1 MEENKILFNKKFV
14 IIAICLVSLLF
25 LSVVSAE
32 DTTTGETVSIDE
44 TNANLITVQ
53 ETSVIEQT
61 NIEDL
66 ENAENVGLS
75 NDLQNNI
82 TADYSST
89 SNSEE
94 NYDGDIVAVENNEFK
109 VQSGPLIY
117 NNLVSNGSSTQP
129 NSTTI
134 YGIVDLGSNVM
145 SLNIYLYEMGVLKSI
160 FNDDRESVTAKYTV
174 DGNLTPE
181 GIEKLIQ
188 MLNDFYSEMDLRNV
202 TIRYTFATASL
213 RKLNNCEEV
222 LSAVKNSNGIEIQVL
237 SGEDEALYG
246 FIAVKY
252 RDLTSDSEGLLI
264 DVGGGST
271 EIVDFINK
279 TPISTESMPIGSRS
293 CYQDYVYPNILP
305 DETDILEIQN
315 RVEEELS
322 KLVVN
327 GTTSVNDLYGNG
339 GTIYT
344 IKRILIYLGYIDNE
358 TYIIQTSMLD
368 TLLNK
373 LMENATETIRII
385 DEVDKSRETTLMPG
399 LVMVKQI
406 ATHFNVQEF
415 HFCRGRLE
423 EGVVFGLIEN
433 TETFKG
439 LQDTIY
445 AAAEGSTIY
454 LRNDFLNNGNFSSE
468 GMNITKSIIID
479 GNGSKIDA
487 SGYSRIFNIF
497 ATKNVVLKNIVF
509 TGGSADYGGAIIFN
523 NNISDCVISNCSFI
537 ANNAN
542 ADGGALF
549 FNAITNVTIEN
560 ITFDSNIA
568 YGNGG
573 AINVEANVVNS
584 TIADSVF
591 KNNSAI
597 SGTNNIALNGDGLF
611 NLVNVTPE
619 KLNPYYVAYLTIL
632 NVTDNVTY
640 GQTVVITVKVED
652 KRYGLLNNGTVSI
665 IINDKNYTADVQN
678 GTAQI
683 EIPGLNPSSYSSNV
697 IYDNG
702 ENYTNPTQRVDFNV
716 LKLNAVITAKNTAYV
731 INYGGSYNVILK
743 NVNGTVLAGK
753 NLKFTLNG
761 KNIGVAKTNAK
772 GVATIKLTAKILKTA
787 KAGKKN
793 LVIKFTDEIY
803 NPVSKTVKITIN
815 KENTKMVAKQKAFKW
830 NQKVKKYSVTLK
842 NSKNKAIKNLKC
854 TLILNGK
861 KYAAKTNG
869 KGVATFKIT
878 KLFKKG
884 YFKGTVKFLGD
895 NYYKAVSK
903 NVKIKVQ

>member
-1 MEENKILFNKKFV
+1 M
-14 IIAICLVSLLF
+14 
-25 LSVVSAE
+25 
-32 DTTTGETVSIDE
+32 
-44 TNANLITVQ
+44 
-53 ETSVIEQT
+53 
-61 NIEDL
+61 
-66 ENAENVGLS
+66 
-75 NDLQNNI
+75 QNNI

-479 GNGSKIDA
+479 GNGFKIDA

-560 ITFDSNIA
+560 ITFGSNIA

-861 KYAAKTNG
+861 KYAAKTNT

>member
-1 MEENKILFNKKFV
+1 M
-14 IIAICLVSLLF
+14 
-25 LSVVSAE
+25 
-32 DTTTGETVSIDE
+32 
-44 TNANLITVQ
+44 
-53 ETSVIEQT
+53 
-61 NIEDL
+61 
-66 ENAENVGLS
+66 
-75 NDLQNNI
+75 QNNI
-82 TADYSST
+82 TADYCST

-188 MLNDFYSEMDLRNV
+188 MLNDFYEEMDLRNV

-479 GNGSKIDA
+479 GIGSKIDA

-861 KYAAKTNG
+861 KYAAKTNT

-884 YFKGTVKFLGD
+884 YFKGTVKFSGN
-895 NYYKAVSK
+895 NYYKAVNK

>member
-1 MEENKILFNKKFV
+1 M
-14 IIAICLVSLLF
+14 AICLVSLLF

-44 TNANLITVQ
+44 TNANLISVQ

-61 NIEDL
+61 NIEDI
-66 ENAENVGLS
+66 ESTENVGLS

-222 LSAVKNSNGIEIQVL
+222 LSAVKNSNGIELQVL

-279 TPISTESMPIGSRS
+279 NPISTESMPIGSRS

-560 ITFDSNIA
+560 VTFDYNIA

-573 AINVEANVVNS
+573 AINVEATVVNS
-584 TIADSVF
+584 TIADSEF

-611 NLVNVTPE
+611 NLDNVTPE

-683 EIPGLNPSSYSSNV
+683 EIPSLNPSSYSSNV

-787 KAGKKN
+787 KTGKKN

-803 NPVSKTVKITIN
+803 NPVSKTVKININ

-861 KYAAKTNG
+861 KYAAKTNT

>member
-1 MEENKILFNKKFV
+1 M
-14 IIAICLVSLLF
+14 
-25 LSVVSAE
+25 
-32 DTTTGETVSIDE
+32 
-44 TNANLITVQ
+44 
-53 ETSVIEQT
+53 
-61 NIEDL
+61 
-66 ENAENVGLS
+66 
-75 NDLQNNI
+75 QNNI

-560 ITFDSNIA
+560 ITFGSNIA

-861 KYAAKTNG
+861 KYAAKTNT

>member
-1 MEENKILFNKKFV
+1 M
-14 IIAICLVSLLF
+14 AICLVCLLF

-32 DTTTGETVSIDE
+32 DITTGETVSIDE
-44 TNANLITVQ
+44 TNTNLISVQ

-61 NIEDL
+61 NIEDI
-66 ENAENVGLS
+66 ESTENVGLS

-406 ATHFNVQEF
+406 ATHFYVQEF

-560 ITFDSNIA
+560 ITFGSNIA

-803 NPVSKTVKITIN
+803 NPVSKTVKININ

-861 KYAAKTNG
+861 KYAAKTNT